1 MDNKVVCVVG
11 PTACGKT
18 KMGVAL
24 AQRFGGEVVSVDSMQ
39 LYRGMTV
46 GTAAPTAEEMEG
58 VPHHMVAVADP
69 AESWSVARYVREADA
84 CVQDILRRGKRPV
97 LVGGTGLYLD
107 ALVRGQDFAA
117 GSQGGEIRREL
128 QERLAKDGAE
138 ALLEA
143 LEGLLGEGYQPGG
156 DLLLALSMDGLS
168 GGAGAR
174 SIAAHLKARSLSP
187 CFVLDH
193 GGYATMEAFRTY
205 LPKNAPLALIGIC
218 EKGEIQGRMTADRE
232 VSSRPGRERARPV
245 DELLRAGA
253 RLTRRPRRARLCA
266 ASETMLS
273 ELGKK
278 APLLQRWLVRRPRL
292 TFPLMRLLWRKRS
305 VFHQFFVSERTVC
318 EISAPGT
325 PQTPAAQASLTFRQ
339 TLIPG
344 VRAAEARHRIRCLAG
359 NEDLRLSF
367 SMCED
372 AGASS
377 DPSGE
382 AWEALETAIEIQF
395 ERAVIVPCLSP
406 FVTDGRFY
414 AQPGGRVYRFS
425 PFLLTGEE
433 ALSGM
438 CTVTDGTLQTA
449 VQFFRSMLCV

>member
-1 MDNKVVCVVG
+1 MSEF
-11 PTACGKT
+11 
-18 KMGVAL
+18 L
-24 AQRFGGEVVSVDSMQ
+24 APLNYGRAREV
-39 LYRGMTV
+39 
-46 GTAAPTAEEMEG
+46 
-58 VPHHMVAVADP
+58 
-69 AESWSVARYVREADA
+69 
-84 CVQDILRRGKRPV
+84 LRRLSGYHAYTPEGAQEAFAALRESYPLVFARLESKRFANGAV
-97 LVGGTGLYLD
+97 LLEMSGANITAPLVFVSHLD
-107 ALVRGQDFAA
+107 AAQADVPAYGPHEMPMSVPLSRAHVV
-117 GSQGGEIRREL
+117 
-128 QERLAKDGAE
+128 

-143 LEGLLGEGYQPGG
+143 LEGLLGDGYQPGG
-156 DLLLALSMDGLS
+156 DLLLALSMDGLT
-168 GGAGAR
+168 GGEGAR
-174 SIAAHLKARSLSP
+174 SIAAHLRARSLAP

-205 LPKNAPLALIGIC
+205 LPKGAPLALIGIC
-218 EKGEIQGRMTADRE
+218 EKGELQGELRADAQ

-253 RLTRRPRRARLCA
+253 RLVRHPRRARLCA
-266 ASETMLS
+266 ASERMLS

-292 TFPLMRLLWRKRS
+292 TFPLMRLLWRRRS
-305 VFHQFFVSERTVC
+305 VFHQFFVSERTIC
-318 EISAPGT
+318 ALRAEGT
-325 PQTPAAQASLTFRQ
+325 PQSPAAAASLSFRQ

-344 VRAAEARHRIRCLAG
+344 RRAAEARHHIRCLAG
-359 NEDLRLSF
+359 NDDLHLNF
-367 SMCED
+367 TMCED
-372 AGASS
+372 AGALS

-382 AWEALETAIEIQF
+382 AWDALETAIEIQF

>member
-1 MDNKVVCVVG
+1 MSEFLAPLNYGRAREVLRRLSGYHAYTPEGAEEVLAALRESYPLVFARLESKRFANGAVLLEMPGANITAPLVFVSHLDAAQAEAS
-11 PTACGKT
+11 ACGPHE
-18 KMGVAL
+18 MPMSVPLSRAH
-24 AQRFGGEVVSVDSMQ
+24 VV
-39 LYRGMTV
+39 
-46 GTAAPTAEEMEG
+46 
-58 VPHHMVAVADP
+58 
-69 AESWSVARYVREADA
+69 
-84 CVQDILRRGKRPV
+84 
-97 LVGGTGLYLD
+97 
-107 ALVRGQDFAA
+107 
-117 GSQGGEIRREL
+117 
-128 QERLAKDGAE
+128 

-143 LEGLLGEGYQPGG
+143 LEGLLSDGYQPGG

-168 GGAGAR
+168 GGEGAR
-174 SIAAHLKARSLSP
+174 SIAAHLRARSLAP

-205 LPKNAPLALIGIC
+205 LPKGAPLALIGIC
-218 EKGEIQGRMTADRE
+218 EKGELQGELRADAQ
-232 VSSRPGRERARPV
+232 VSSRPGRERARAV

-253 RLTRRPRRARLCA
+253 RLVRRPRRARLCA
-266 ASETMLS
+266 ASERMLS

-292 TFPLMRLLWRKRS
+292 TFPLMRLLWRRRS
-305 VFHQFFVSERTVC
+305 VFHQFFVSERTIC
-318 EISAPGT
+318 ALHADGT
-325 PQTPAAQASLTFRQ
+325 PQRPASAASLSFRQ

-344 VRAAEARHRIRCLAG
+344 RRAAEARHHIRCLAG
-359 NEDLRLSF
+359 NDDLHLSF

-372 AGASS
+372 AGALS

-382 AWEALETAIEIQF
+382 AWDALETAIEIQF

>member
-1 MDNKVVCVVG
+1 MSEF
-11 PTACGKT
+11 
-18 KMGVAL
+18 L
-24 AQRFGGEVVSVDSMQ
+24 APLNYGR
-39 LYRGMTV
+39 
-46 GTAAPTAEEMEG
+46 
-58 VPHHMVAVADP
+58 
-69 AESWSVARYVREADA
+69 ARDV
-84 CVQDILRRGKRPV
+84 LRRLSAYSSYTPQGAAEV
-97 LVGGTGLYLD
+97 LDVLRENYPLVFKKLESKQFDNGAVLMEMPGANSTAPLVFVSHLD
-107 ALVRGQDFAA
+107 APQANGIVESSPHEMPMNVPLSRAHVV
-117 GSQGGEIRREL
+117 
-128 QERLAKDGAE
+128 

-143 LEGLLGEGYQPGG
+143 LEGLLNDGYQPGG

-218 EKGEIQGRMTADRE
+218 EKGEIQGEMTADRE
-232 VSSRPGRERARPV
+232 VNSRPGRERARPV

-253 RLTRRPRRARLCA
+253 RFTRRPRRARLCT
-266 ASETMLS
+266 ASEIMLS

-292 TFPLMRLLWRKRS
+292 TFPLMRILWRNRS

-318 EISAPGT
+318 ALNAQGT
-325 PQTPAAQASLTFRQ
+325 LQTPAQQAALTFRQ

-344 VRAAEARHRIRCLAG
+344 VRAAEARHRIRCLTG
-359 NEDLRLSF
+359 NDDLHLTF

-372 AGASS
+372 ASVPS

-395 ERAVIVPCLSP
+395 ERAVMVPCLSP

-425 PFLLTGEE
+425 PFMLTGEE
-433 ALSGM
+433 ALSGT